1 MGTAANGLEQ
11 LRRQLLENPSDPSLW
26 ARLVSGGIAAEPE
39 SAAEVDTEF
48 GPEPEMVEP
57 EHAGAA
63 SPSATAALPLPRAPQ
78 PARQPPATSTPKAA
92 AFDPN
97 APRPLLNRFAPG
109 GSPEDRD
116 LQEKQVEEWLP
127 LLTKGEPEA
136 VGRELGQELLPL
148 LIERLAT
155 PDLYRLGECCHRL
168 ERFDL
173 ALPLLEAVASLG
185 EEAGDLAAWA
195 QLFSAHCQRGQGA
208 RAGARSLYQA
218 LLEQAPAISEPAFH
232 AHLALAWQALNVGEP
247 EAAIVHLEQLRASPF
262 CSAHTDPVDLLGR
275 VLSTLEWLEAN
286 PRQDL
291 PHVRDLAAESGL
303 IVALDAVR
311 CSPCGTLL
319 RLEGWLVDAAQ
330 QLAHLCLIRGR
341 RVEWLNLG
349 MAQYSHR
356 EDLAAELQ
364 RCGAPADVDAGL
376 VLPLLHG
383 PEDLQPPQAGEAAEL
398 FVVLRS
404 GQQFCLRRHIVAM
417 PFDVETFRGVIQ
429 GLFDERCQLS
439 SPAALAT
446 LREAWSLQLKQ
457 RLQRPAEVQQH
468 GEMERKPELSVVVPL
483 YGRIDFM
490 EYQLNWFNAW
500 RRRNAHSFGLQL
512 IYVLDDPRLEGEFR
526 ALVKR
531 CQTLYRVP
539 FETVINPENLG
550 FAGANNRGV
559 EVVRAPMLLLLNS
572 DVLPAG
578 DSSLE
583 SMLRAMQQ
591 HRARIGALGARLLF
605 DNGGVQHIG
614 MEFVREEDLDGELG
628 RVWLNEHPLKGV
640 NVSFTE
646 QERSELVEMEAA
658 TAACLM
664 METARYRKLGGLSTH
679 YVVGDFE
686 DSDLC
691 LKLRREGLGIYVDL
705 QACFFHLER
714 QSVGFGDSN
723 TSIKMKVVATNAIT
737 HHQRWCSTIAR
748 LQRSRRE
755 GVAG

>member
-1 MGTAANGLEQ
+1 MGNAANGLEQ
-11 LRRQLLENPSDPSLW
+11 LQRQLLENPSDPSLW
-26 ARLVSGGIAAEPE
+26 ERLASGGTASEPE
-39 SAAEVDTEF
+39 SA
-48 GPEPEMVEP
+48 PEPASVVAPEP
-57 EHAGAA
+57 AA
-63 SPSATAALPLPRAPQ
+63 PPTPVAPAAVVLPVAP
-78 PARQPPATSTPKAA
+78 PPAPRPAA
-92 AFDPN
+92 PLAAEAKAFDPK
-97 APRPLLNRFAPG
+97 APRPLLNRFAAG

-116 LQEKQVEEWLP
+116 WQERQVEEWLP
-127 LLTKGEPEA
+127 LLAAAEPEA
-136 VGRELGQELLPL
+136 VVRELGLELLPL

-173 ALPLLEAVASLG
+173 ALPLLEAVAGRG

-195 QLFSAHCQRGQGA
+195 QLFSAHCQRGLGA
-208 RAGARSLYQA
+208 RAGARSLYEA
-218 LLEQAPAISEPAFH
+218 LLDQAPASEPAFH

-247 EAAIVHLEQLRASPF
+247 EAAMAHLEQLRTSPF

-341 RVEWLNLG
+341 KVEWLNLG

-364 RCGAPADVDAGL
+364 RCGAPADFDAGL
-376 VLPLLHG
+376 LLPLLHG

-404 GQQFCLRRHIVAM
+404 GQQFCLRRQIVAV
-417 PFDVETFRGVIQ
+417 PFDVEAFRGVIQ

-468 GEMERKPELSVVVPL
+468 GEMEPKPELSVVVPL

-559 EVVRAPMLLLLNS
+559 EVARAPMLLLLNS

-583 SMLRAMQQ
+583 SMLRALQQ

-664 METARYRKLGGLSTH
+664 METAHYRKLGGLSTH

-723 TSIKMKVVATNAIT
+723 TSIKMKVVATNGIT

>member
-1 MGTAANGLEQ
+1 MRKSANGLDD
-11 LRRQLLENPSDPSLW
+11 LRRQLLENPSDPSSW
-26 ARLVSGGIAAEPE
+26 VRLASGGISGEPVAAAGPE
-39 SAAEVDTEF
+39 SAPEAELVAL
-48 GPEPEMVEP
+48 EP
-57 EHAGAA
+57 AA
-63 SPSATAALPLPRAPQ
+63 AAN
-78 PARQPPATSTPKAA
+78 PAPPAAVMLPVAPPAPPRQAAPTTSKAE
-92 AFDPN
+92 AFDPD
-97 APRPLLNRFAPG
+97 AARPLLSRFALG
-109 GSPEDRD
+109 GSAEDRD
-116 LQEKQVEEWLP
+116 WHEKQVEEWLP
-127 LLTKGEPEA
+127 LLSEGEPET
-136 VGRELGQELLPL
+136 VVRELGLELLPL

-173 ALPLLEAVASLG
+173 ALPLLEAVVARG

-195 QLFSAHCQRGQGA
+195 QLSAAHSQKGLGERP
-208 RAGARSLYQA
+208 GARSLYEA
-218 LLEQAPAISEPAFH
+218 LLEQGPTSEPAFH
-232 AHLALAWQALNVGEP
+232 AHMALAWQELNAGEP
-247 EAAIVHLEQLRASPF
+247 EAAMTHLDQLRASPF
-262 CSAHTDPVDLLGR
+262 CPAHGDNVDLLSR
-275 VLSTLEWLEAN
+275 VISTLEWLEAN

-303 IVALDAVR
+303 ILALDAVR
-311 CSPCGTLL
+311 CSPCGMLL

-341 RVEWLNLG
+341 KVSWLNLG
-349 MAQYSHR
+349 LAQYSHR

-364 RCGAPADVDAGL
+364 RCGASADADAGL
-376 VLPLLHG
+376 LLPLLVG
-383 PEDLQPPQAGEAAEL
+383 PNDLQPPQAGDAVEL

-404 GQQFCLRRHIVAM
+404 GEQFCLRRQIVIA
-417 PFDVETFRGVIQ
+417 PFDMEAFRGMIH
-429 GLFDERCQLS
+429 GLFDERCKLS

-457 RLQRPAEVQQH
+457 RLHRPAELQQH
-468 GEMERKPELSVVVPL
+468 GDVEPNPELSVVVPL

-500 RRRNAHSFGLQL
+500 RRRNSHSFGLQL
-512 IYVLDDPRLEGEFR
+512 IYVLDDPRLEGDFR

-531 CQTLYRVP
+531 CQSLYRVP

-559 EVVRAPMLLLLNS
+559 EVARAPMLLLLNS

-591 HRARIGALGARLLF
+591 HRARVGALGARLLF

-614 MEFVREEDLDGELG
+614 MEFVREKDLDGELG

-640 NVSFTE
+640 NVAFTE
-646 QERSELVEMEAA
+646 PERRVLVEVEAA
-658 TAACLM
+658 TGACLM

-691 LKLRREGLGIYVDL
+691 LKLRREGLGIFVDL

-714 QSVGFGDSN
+714 QSVGLGDSN

-748 LQRSRRE
+748 LKRTRRE
-755 GVAG
+755 GVGV

>member
-1 MGTAANGLEQ
+1 MRKAANGLDQ
-11 LRRQLLENPSDPSLW
+11 LRRQLLENPSDPSSW
-26 ARLVSGGIAAEPE
+26 ARLASGGIAAEAAAAAKPE
-39 SAAEVDTEF
+39 SA
-48 GPEPEMVEP
+48 PEPELVVLVP
-57 EHAGAA
+57 AA
-63 SPSATAALPLPRAPQ
+63 VATPAAP
-78 PARQPPATSTPKAA
+78 STPKAE
-92 AFDPN
+92 AFDPK

-116 LQEKQVEEWLP
+116 WQEKQVEEWLP
-127 LLTKGEPEA
+127 LLSEGEPEA
-136 VGRELGQELLPL
+136 VVREIGLELLPL

-173 ALPLLEAVASLG
+173 ALPLLEAVAARG

-195 QLFSAHCQRGQGA
+195 QLFEAHSQKGLGERS
-208 RAGARSLYQA
+208 GARSLYEA
-218 LLEQAPAISEPAFH
+218 LLEQNPTSEPAFH
-232 AHLALAWQALNVGEP
+232 AHMALAWQELNAGEL
-247 EAAIVHLEQLRASPF
+247 EAAMTHLDQLRASPF
-262 CSAHTDPVDLLGR
+262 CPVHSDNVDLLGR
-275 VLSTLEWLEAN
+275 VLSTLDWLEAN

-303 IVALDAVR
+303 VMALDAVR
-311 CSPCGTLL
+311 CSPCGMFL
-319 RLEGWLVDAAQ
+319 RLEGWLVDAGQ
-330 QLAHLCLIRGR
+330 QVAHLCLIRGR
-341 RVEWLNLG
+341 KVHWLNLG
-349 MAQYSHR
+349 LAQYSYR

-364 RCGAPADVDAGL
+364 RCGAPADADAGL
-376 VLPLLHG
+376 KLPLLHG
-383 PEDLQPPQAGEAAEL
+383 PNDLQPPQAGEAAEL

-404 GQQFCLRRHIVAM
+404 GEQFCLRRQIAM
-417 PFDVETFRGVIQ
+417 LPFDVEAFRGLIH

-446 LREAWSLQLKQ
+446 LREAWNLQIKQ
-457 RLQRPAEVQQH
+457 RLQRPAELQQH
-468 GEMERKPELSVVVPL
+468 GDVEPNPELSVVVPL

-512 IYVLDDPRLEGEFR
+512 IYVLDDPRLEGDFR

-531 CQTLYRVP
+531 CQSLYRVP

-559 EVVRAPMLLLLNS
+559 EVARAPMLLLLNS

-578 DSSLE
+578 DTSLE

-591 HRARIGALGARLLF
+591 HRARIGGLGARLLF

-640 NVSFTE
+640 NVSFSKS
-646 QERSELVEMEAA
+646 ERHVLVETEAA

-691 LKLRREGLGIYVDL
+691 LKVRREGLGIYVDL

-723 TSIKMKVVATNAIT
+723 SSIKTKVVATNAIT

-748 LQRSRRE
+748 LQRTRRE
-755 GVAG
+755 GVGA

>member
-1 MGTAANGLEQ
+1 MEGATLMRQAASGLRQ
-11 LRRQLLENPSDPSLW
+11 LRRELLENPSDPSLW
-26 ARLVSGGIAAEPE
+26 GRLASGGIAAEPAT
-39 SAAEVDTEF
+39 AAQAQSV
-48 GPEPEMVEP
+48 PEPERLGAP
-57 EHAGAA
+57 EVAA
-63 SPSATAALPLPRAPQ
+63 TSAAPVFRVVPPPAPRSAAPSA
-78 PARQPPATSTPKAA
+78 PKAE
-92 AFDPN
+92 AFDSN
-97 APRPLLNRFAPG
+97 APRPLLNRFAPA
-109 GSPEDRD
+109 GSSEDDD
-116 LQEKQVEEWLP
+116 LKAKQVEEWLP
-127 LLTKGEPEA
+127 LLTNGEPET
-136 VGRELGQELLPL
+136 VMRELGQELLPL
-148 LIERLAT
+148 LIERLNT

-173 ALPLLEAVASLG
+173 ALPLLEAVAARG

-195 QLFSAHCQRGQGA
+195 QLFGAHSQRGLGQ
-208 RAGARSLYQA
+208 RSGARSLYET
-218 LLEQAPAISEPAFH
+218 LLEQAPASEPAFH
-232 AHLALAWQALNVGEP
+232 AHLALAWQELNAGEP
-247 EAAIVHLEQLRASPF
+247 KAAKAHLEPLRASPF
-262 CSAHTDPVDLLGR
+262 CPAHSDPVDLIGR
-275 VLSTLEWLEAN
+275 VISTLEWLEAN
-286 PRQDL
+286 SRQDL
-291 PHVRDLAAESGL
+291 PNVRDLAAKSGL

-319 RLEGWLVDAAQ
+319 WLQGWLVDAAQ

-349 MAQYSHR
+349 LAQYSHR

-364 RCGAPADVDAGL
+364 RCGAPPDLDAGL
-376 VLPLLHG
+376 LLPLLHC

-404 GQQFCLRRHIVAM
+404 GEQFCLRRQIVAV
-417 PFDVETFRGVIQ
+417 PFDLQAFRGVIQ
-429 GLFDERCQLS
+429 GLFDGRCQLS
-439 SPAALAT
+439 SPAALST

-457 RLQRPAEVQQH
+457 RLQRHAEVQQY
-468 GEMERKPELSVVVPL
+468 GEVERSPELSVVVPL

-500 RRRNAHSFGLQL
+500 RRRNPHSFGLQL

-526 ALVKR
+526 TLVKR

-559 EVVRAPMLLLLNS
+559 EVARAPMLLLLNS

-583 SMLRAMQQ
+583 SMLRALQQ
-591 HRARIGALGARLLF
+591 HHTRIGALGARLLF

-614 MEFVREEDLDGELG
+614 MEFVCEEDLDGELG
-628 RVWLNEHPLKGV
+628 KVWLNEHPLKGV
-640 NVSFTE
+640 NVNFTE
-646 QERSELVEMEAA
+646 HERRALLEMEAA

-664 METARYRKLGGLSTH
+664 METTRFRKLGGLSTH

-714 QSVGFGDSN
+714 QSVGLSDSN
-723 TSIKMKVVATNAIT
+723 TSNRIKVVATNAIT